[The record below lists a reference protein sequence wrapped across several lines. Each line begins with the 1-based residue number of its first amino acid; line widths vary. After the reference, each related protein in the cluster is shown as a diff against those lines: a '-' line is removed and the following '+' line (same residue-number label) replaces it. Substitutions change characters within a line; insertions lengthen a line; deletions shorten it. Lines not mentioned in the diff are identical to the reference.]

1 MGQGRHTLRSISDSV
16 YPKWG
21 GDGTKTHCV
30 GRGGVRSL
38 SPCHSQLSDWILR
51 LQATFGA
58 SEFSADRWR
67 QFRSVDMYTELC
79 DWLKT
84 GRLDVVCSLCAKFS
98 DVLSETLL
106 VHLDATLALL
116 PDEVVLSDLCAW
128 LVRAIIPLVLESQDL
143 DVINILA
150 EWVERRASDMEVTA
164 KQTWPVNAIQL
175 CELLQTDAGGTLF
188 KNVTAKESARRIVG
202 LAVPRTGL
210 DEARQ
215 SQNAL
220 VRVHMLR
227 NDLQQIVELRDRY
240 NCSLSLAEYRSET
253 VQSLAYRLLDRVV
266 AVPLISAAISDVIR
280 PYATQNCLQLDEL
293 LSSYVE
299 ELVHQHGSGG
309 MRSSTLW
316 ESKAV
321 EILVSI
327 SNRALC
333 EQTLMSILSAAQFP
347 WTDDVSNA
355 VKTALDKNPSHA
367 GLKGQCRLASLKQIL
382 IGYNLHGFNFAETTR
397 SEDLAFY
404 ILTQDRDTAV
414 EDALSVTQVYSNV
427 SKEKVYLF
435 RCCFLAER
443 NRADEIV
450 DLLRGIACQTL
461 LDSICENFVRRC
473 GRNLSNPLNK
483 FHSQY
488 ATAARH
494 VCRLLPLLTPE
505 CSQNLKDQLSDLEAV
520 YRLESEFGKSISVND
535 YCSTA
540 KRSQFCEKCL
550 SSFEDDSSTNT
561 AVSMTSKGDRDAKPG
576 SKMSRLACL
585 LKMPRY
591 NEVFQAM
598 RAARDGNIGHAVE
611 LAECILQR
619 TADNPVDVVKHV
631 LRILEALCESIQKGC
646 VVTEAEVRLIHRM
659 ACNLALAAPASA
671 LQQSTCIVRSTRLA
685 LEMIA
690 QCSIENSSFPD
701 GRHRVDFDEQWIFG
715 DYLSDVD
722 YGGVI
727 MDPKLAMSQAFA
739 FVSAPLPSGDRAV
752 QSCVPVLRQVE
763 DITGNLVQLLTAN
776 EQTRLLLGYFL
787 EAAALVDGAVE
798 VDDVHRA
805 VLATLKRCVFRRR
818 ADYPLALTA
827 VCSLPHNLAIEY
839 LRKLAKSA
847 GIQYKKAL
855 AVAQVGLA
863 YAQLTHSSAAKSLAQ
878 RCLTEAQWGYRLAK
892 VQISFHDCFRAGT
905 GDKWLLIPML
915 AANKCISVAD
925 VVEYCH
931 DFQLNVNDSLCL
943 YLTCLLLP
951 SSDSTTVVSSVP
963 YDVVRQRAEEACQHI
978 NPTFLITTLEKIFEK
993 TSPYDYERLEF
1004 VLDNLQHTLPSSEQV
1019 NRSLEMSTVERDKNL
1034 LVCLK
1039 SYRRVSRPTEDEIL
1053 SDESV
1058 RDRLPFHM
1066 LTMKEQRWRIITA
1079 ELNADTVEPWIPMAA
1094 LLRLPADHVY
1104 TTAIR
1109 NIVQSHVNQLPST
1122 AQWSERSID
1131 TDFMDTVH
1139 RLLSRV
1145 TNLELAVACVSWLA
1159 NELPPGAEKVV
1170 AYTWCVNL
1178 LERHVASC
1186 STEQRTHVSRVLEK
1200 HRTCLRMTSIEQ
1212 VCFY

>member
-1 MGQGRHTLRSISDSV
+1 MLH
-16 YPKWG
+16 
-21 GDGTKTHCV
+21 
-30 GRGGVRSL
+30 
-38 SPCHSQLSDWILR
+38 

-58 SEFSADRWR
+58 TEFSADRWR
-67 QFRSVDMYTELC
+67 HFRSVDMYTELC
-79 DWLKT
+79 DYLKT
-84 GRLDVVCSLCAKFS
+84 GRLDVVCLLCGKFS
-98 DVLSETLL
+98 DVLSETLVL
-106 VHLDATLALL
+106 RLDATLALL
-116 PDEVVLSDLCAW
+116 PDEVVVSDLCAW
-128 LVRAIIPLVLESQDL
+128 LGRDIIPLVLESQNL

-164 KQTWPVNAIQL
+164 KQTWPMNAIQL

-188 KNVTAKESARRIVG
+188 KNITAKESACRIVG
-202 LAVPRTGL
+202 LAVPWTSL

-220 VRVHMLR
+220 VRVHVLR

-240 NCSLSLAEYRSET
+240 NCLLSLAEYRSEN

-266 AVPLISAAISDVIR
+266 AVPLISAAISDVVR
-280 PYATQNCLQLDEL
+280 PYATQNCLQLDDL

-299 ELVHQHGSGG
+299 ELVHRHGSGG
-309 MRSSTLW
+309 MRSSTMW

-321 EILVSI
+321 EILSSI

-333 EQTLMSILSAAQFP
+333 ERSLMSVLSAAQFP

-367 GLKGQCRLASLKQIL
+367 GLKGQCQLASLKQIL

-404 ILTQDRDTAV
+404 ILTQDRETAV

-427 SKEKVYLF
+427 SKDKVYVF

-450 DLLRGIACQTL
+450 DLLRGIAPQTL
-461 LDSICENFVRRC
+461 LDSVCENFVRRC
-473 GRNLSNPLNK
+473 SRALSNPLNK

-488 ATAARH
+488 AAAARH
-494 VCRLLPLLTPE
+494 VRRLLPLLTPE
-505 CSQNLKDQLSDLEAV
+505 CSQSLKDQLSDLEAV

-535 YCSTA
+535 YCTTA
-540 KRSQFCEKCL
+540 KRSQFCEQCL
-550 SSFEDDSSTNT
+550 HSFEYDGSINT
-561 AVSMTSKGDRDAKPG
+561 AVSMMSKGDRSAKPQ
-576 SKMSRLACL
+576 SKMSQLAHL

-591 NEVFQAM
+591 NEVFQAV
-598 RAARDGNIGHAVE
+598 RAARGGSIGRAIK

-619 TADNPVDVVKHV
+619 MADSPVDVVKHV
-631 LRILEALCESIQKGC
+631 LRVLEALCESIQKGC
-646 VVTEAEVRLIHRM
+646 MVTESEVRLIHCM
-659 ACNLALAAPASA
+659 ACNLALSAPAGML
-671 LQQSTCIVRSTRLA
+671 LQCTSVVRSTRLA

-690 QCSIENSSFPD
+690 QCSIENSSSPD
-701 GRHRVDFDEQWIFG
+701 SCHKVDFDEQWIFG
-715 DYLSDVD
+715 DYLSDAD
-722 YGGVI
+722 CGGVI
-727 MDPKLAMSQAFA
+727 MDPKSAMSQAFA
-739 FVSAPLPSGDRAV
+739 FVAATLPCADRAI
-752 QSCVPVLRQVE
+752 QSCVPVLRQIE
-763 DITGNLVQLLTAN
+763 DISGNLVQLLTAN

-787 EAAALVDGAVE
+787 EATALVDGVVE
-798 VDDVHRA
+798 VDEVHRA
-805 VLATLKRCVFRRR
+805 VLATLKQCVFRRR
-818 ADYPLALTA
+818 ADYQLALTA
-827 VCSLPHNLAIEY
+827 VCSIPQNLAIEY

-863 YAQLTHSSAAKSLAQ
+863 YAQLTHSAAAESQAQ
-878 RCLTEAQWGYRLAK
+878 RCVTEARWGYRLAK
-892 VQISFHDCFRAGT
+892 VQISFHDCFGT
-905 GDKWLLIPML
+905 GTWDKWLLIPTL
-915 AANKCISVAD
+915 AANECISVSD
-925 VVEYCH
+925 VMDYCH
-931 DFQLNVNDSLCL
+931 DFQLDINDSLRL

-951 SSDSTTVVSSVP
+951 SSDSTNVVSNVP
-963 YDVVRQRAEEACQHI
+963 FDVVRQRAEEACHHI
-978 NPTFLITTLEKIFEK
+978 NPQFLITTLEKIFEK

-1004 VLDNLQHTLPSSEQV
+1004 VLDNLQLTLPSSKEV

-1058 RDRLPFHM
+1058 RDRLPFHK
-1066 LTMKEQRWRIITA
+1066 LTKKDERWRIITA

-1094 LLRLPADHVY
+1094 LLCLPADHVY
-1104 TTAIR
+1104 TTAVH
-1109 NIVQSHVNQLPST
+1109 NIVQTHVNQLPPVS
-1122 AQWSERSID
+1122 QWSEASID
-1131 TDFMDTVH
+1131 TDFMDTVR

-1145 TNLELAVACVSWLA
+1145 TDLKLAVACVSWLA

-1170 AYTWCVNL
+1170 SYTWCVNL
-1178 LERHVASC
+1178 LERHVATC
-1186 STEQRTHVSRVLEK
+1186 STNERTQVSLVLEK
-1200 HRTCLRMTSIEQ
+1200 HRTCLRKTSIEQ